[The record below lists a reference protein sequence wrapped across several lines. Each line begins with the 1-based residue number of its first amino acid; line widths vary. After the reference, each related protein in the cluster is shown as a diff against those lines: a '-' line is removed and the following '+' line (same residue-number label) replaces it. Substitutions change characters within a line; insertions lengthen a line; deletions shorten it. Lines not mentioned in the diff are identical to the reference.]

1 MSLSAIISLIL
12 GLKDIIGLV
21 IKLVGLINDIKR
33 HSQLVAEERKKVEK
47 LKQIDPN
54 KEGSEDAVKDAARD
68 VLGGF

>member
-1 MSLSAIISLIL
+1 MSLTAIISLIL

-21 IKLVGLINDIKR
+21 IKLVGVINDIKR
-33 HSQLVAEERKKVEK
+33 HSELVAEEKRKVEK

-54 KEGSEDAVKDAARD
+54 KEGADDAVKDAARD